1 MTGFVS
7 TWSRDETSNLADRQL
22 FTVKCKPFLA
32 EFSPTWETQNDR
44 SKRTYR
50 SSGTQANAD
59 FEIEAPADRILT
71 GMSSTYIPR
80 LRGASITGQAASQ
93 QDRQYSFWYDQIS
106 VTTC

>member
-1 MTGFVS
+1 MTGFI
-7 TWSRDETSNLADRQL
+7 TIWSRDEPYNLADRR
-22 FTVKCKPFLA
+22 FNVKCKPFLA
-32 EFSPTWETQNDR
+32 EFSPTWDSNR
-44 SKRTYR
+44 RKRTYYR

-80 LRGASITGQAASQ
+80 LRGASITDQAASQ
-93 QDRQYSFWYDQIS
+93 QDRQYTFWYDQIS